1 MKKIMA
7 MIMTAALVLDCL
19 AGCSGS
25 GAGTVSTDG
34 FTSMSRVIG
43 ALGEAFENE
52 TGMKSTY
59 NATGS
64 SIGIPEAH
72 QEQVFERF
80 YRVDKSHSRQIGGTG
95 LGLSIVK
102 HACVCMGAS
111 IELESH

>member
-1 MKKIMA
+1 M
-7 MIMTAALVLDCL
+7 LDCL

-34 FTSMSRVIG
+34 STSMSRVIG

-64 SIGIPEAH
+64 GIGIQAV